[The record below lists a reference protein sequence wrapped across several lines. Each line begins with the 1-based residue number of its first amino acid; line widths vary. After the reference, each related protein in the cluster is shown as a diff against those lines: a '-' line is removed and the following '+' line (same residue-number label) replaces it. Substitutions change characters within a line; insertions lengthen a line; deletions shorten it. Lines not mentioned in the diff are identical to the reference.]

1 MRITYTVNLDDYME
15 SQRLFRRTILP
26 FYRRLGRQAMMF
38 FGAALLASAVFLAF
52 SDQRRGAIPT
62 IFAMGVSGAALVA
75 LYAFYPDYL
84 AKRKFRTDGRIRR
97 EMKMDFS
104 AEGLRV
110 ESSGIESYS
119 AWKKFEGYAES
130 SRVYLLFLS
139 PRHFLVFPKR
149 AFPAE
154 EIGAFRELLE
164 KSVPRMKSSRNL
176 AAIRA

>member
-1 MRITYTVNLDDYME
+1 VRITYTVNLDDYIE

-38 FGAALLASAVFLAF
+38 FGAALLAAAIFLIF
-52 SDQRRGAIPT
+52 SDQKRGALPT
-62 IFAMGVSGAALVA
+62 ILAMGFSGAALIA
-75 LYAFYPDYL
+75 LYAFYPDYMVR
-84 AKRKFRTDGRIRR
+84 RKFRTDGRIRR
-97 EMKMDFS
+97 EMSVDFS
-104 AEGLRV
+104 AEGVRA
-110 ESSGIESYS
+110 ECAGIESYS

-149 AFPAE
+149 AFPAA

-176 AAIRA
+176 AAIRV

>member
-1 MRITYTVNLDDYME
+1 VRITYTVNLDDYIE

-26 FYRRLGRQAMMF
+26 YHRRLARQGLMF
-38 FGAALLASAVFLAF
+38 FGAALLAASIFFALSSQTRGSA
-52 SDQRRGAIPT
+52 PT
-62 IFAMGVSGAALVA
+62 IFAMGLSGAGLVA
-75 LYAFYPDYL
+75 LYAFYPDYM
-84 AKRKFRTDGRIRR
+84 ARRKFRTDGRIRR
-97 EMKMDFS
+97 EMNVDFS
-104 AEGLRV
+104 AEGVRA

-149 AFPAE
+149 AFPPA
-154 EIGAFRELLE
+154 EIGAFGELLE

-176 AAIRA
+176 AAIRV